1 MFQRMRAIFLLS
13 LLLISTWSQ
22 AAFHIVQIN
31 EVYSNASGSVQFIE
45 ITMLAGGQNFFTGQT
60 LTSTQGSNV
69 NSFTFQKNLANATAG
84 DTVLIGT
91 TGYAALPGVPAPDFT
106 VPNGFIFTSNV
117 TINFAGVDFVT
128 YATIPTDG
136 TLSVNRSGAT
146 ATNSPR
152 NNARVAGTVVLAS
165 TATVPAAPT
174 ISTPATT
181 GSNQVSFSFAA
192 GSNGGSAITGF
203 TVTCT
208 ASGQTTRTVTGTAS
222 PLTVTQLATG
232 VSYAC
237 SVTATNAI
245 GTGPPSNVVNVVIA
259 AAVTVAGA
267 PTISSAAAGNGQ
279 ATITFAAPANTGGAS
294 IISYTVTCGMFVS
307 SGPSSPITVTGLSNG
322 TTYSCTVAAVNSA
335 GTGAQSAAIA
345 ITPTASSNASIT
357 LTSNA
362 DVAGYGAA
370 IILTASVVG
379 NNPTGT
385 VSFGVSTGLPGVVSL
400 TGCST
405 APLVNG
411 VATCA
416 APGSFQTVGSRQYRA
431 VYSGDNNNQATS
443 VFFSQTVAINS
454 AVLSL
459 SAMPLPPVVGGRAAT
474 LTALVKLAS
483 PVGSVSFSDN
493 GVAITGCSQ
502 LAVSMLPDATDAAVA
517 TCTFTAP
524 TGVTGV
530 RQYVATYS
538 YPAGHVSGRVS
549 EVASF
554 DLRLVAQGP
563 VDYTDMWWTGGTENG
578 WGMSISQH
586 GSIQFN
592 VIFAYDNAGKSLWYV
607 MPGGSFNAA
616 GTVFTGAL
624 YLPSSAP
631 FSAYDKSLFAV
642 GASVGS
648 AIITYTSNST
658 ATLAFTIN
666 GISATK
672 SIQRQIFAVE
682 TSGPNLRTNDLW
694 WATFAEDGWGMN
706 IAQQGRVL
714 FPVWY
719 TYDASGKA
727 TFFTAQGGSW
737 NGTVWSGTVFAH
749 TSAAWLG
756 VPYNGSQFTATNVGS
771 IALDFSNASNA
782 VMTYTVNGFTQV
794 KRIERQPY

>member
-13 LLLISTWSQ
+13 MLVISSWSQ

-45 ITMLAGGQNFFTGQT
+45 ITMLAGGQNFFSGQT

-84 DTVLIGT
+84 DSVLIGT
-91 TGYAALPGVPAPDFT
+91 TGYAALSGVPAPDFI
-106 VPNGFIFTSNV
+106 VPNGFIFTSSV

-128 YATIPTDG
+128 FASIPTDG
-136 TLSVNRSGAT
+136 TQSVNRNGVT

-174 ISTPATT
+174 ISSTF
-181 GSNQVSFSFAA
+181 SNGINQASFSFTP
-192 GSNGGSAITGF
+192 GSDGGSAITSF

-208 ASGQTTRTVTGTAS
+208 ASGQTTRTATGPAS
-222 PLTVTQLATG
+222 PLTVTQLSNG
-232 VSYAC
+232 VTYAC
-237 SVTATNAI
+237 TVTATNAI
-245 GTGPPSNVVNVVIA
+245 GTGPPSNTINVTTA
-259 AAVTVAGA
+259 SNVTVPGA
-267 PTISSAAAGNGQ
+267 PTISSAAVGNGQ
-279 ATITFAAPANTGGAS
+279 ATITFVAPANTGGAI
-294 IISYTVTCGMFVS
+294 IISYTVTCGSFVS

-322 TTYSCTVAAVNSA
+322 TTYSCMVAAVNSA

-345 ITPTASSNASIT
+345 VTPAASSNTSVT

-362 DVAGYGAA
+362 GVAGYGAA
-370 IILTASVVG
+370 IVLSASVTG
-379 NNPTGT
+379 NAPTGT
-385 VSFGVSTGLPGVVSL
+385 VSFGVNTGLPGVVGL
-400 TGCST
+400 TGCS
-405 APLVNG
+405 AVPLVNG

-416 APGSFQTVGSRQYRA
+416 APGSFQTAASRQYRA
-431 VYSGDNNNQATS
+431 VYSGDTNNQANS
-443 VFFSQTVAINS
+443 VFFSQSVAINN
-454 AVLSL
+454 AVLTL
-459 SAMPLPPVVGGRAAT
+459 SATPLPPIVGGRTAG
-474 LTALVKLAS
+474 LTALVKMAS
-483 PVGSVSFSDN
+483 PSGSVSFSDN

-502 LAVSMLPDATDAAVA
+502 LAVSVVPDATDAAVA
-517 TCTFTAP
+517 TCSFAAP
-524 TGVTGV
+524 TGLTGV
-530 RQYVATYS
+530 RQYLATYS
-538 YPAGHVSGRVS
+538 YPAGHVSGRAS
-549 EVASF
+549 EQTSF

-563 VDYTDMWWTGGTENG
+563 TDYTDMWWTGGTENG

-586 GSIQFN
+586 GPIQFN

-607 MPGGSFNAA
+607 MPGGSFNPA

-648 AIITYTSNST
+648 ATITYTSNST
-658 ATLAFTIN
+658 ATLVFTIN
-666 GISATK
+666 GITATK
-672 SIQRQIFAVE
+672 SIQRQIFAAE
-682 TSGPNLRTNDLW
+682 TTGPNLRTNDLW
-694 WATFAEDGWGMN
+694 WATFTEDGWGMN

-719 TYDASGKA
+719 TYDATGKA

-737 NGTVWSGTVFAH
+737 NGTVWSGTVYAH

-771 IALDFSNASNA
+771 IALDFSDASTA
-782 VMTYTVNGFTQV
+782 VMTYTVNGFQQV